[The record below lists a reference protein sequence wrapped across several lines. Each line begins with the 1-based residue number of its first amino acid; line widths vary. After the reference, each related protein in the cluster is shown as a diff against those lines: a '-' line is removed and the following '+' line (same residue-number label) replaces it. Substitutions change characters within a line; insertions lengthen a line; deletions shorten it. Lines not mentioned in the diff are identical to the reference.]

1 MRFDVLTVLPGLFEG
16 FFRQGVLGRA
26 VERGVIEARVW
37 SLRDFA
43 EGAYRQTDD
52 TPYGGGAGMV
62 MKPEPIV
69 RAAEAISAEGGT
81 LPWRVLLS
89 PQGRTFDQAKA
100 RELAGRRRLLLI
112 CGRYEGIDE
121 RVRELAV
128 DEELSIGDYVLSGGE
143 VPAMAVAD
151 AVARL
156 LPGVLGNEESALH
169 ESFSEGLLDHPHY
182 TRPPEFRGLRVP
194 EVLLTGN
201 HEAIRRWRRE
211 AALRRTREL
220 RRDLFDRAKLTGED
234 LQLLESSS

>member
-16 FFRQGVLGRA
+16 VFREGVLGRA
-26 VERGVIEARVW
+26 VERGVVEVRVW

-52 TPYGGGAGMV
+52 APYGGGAGMV

-69 RAAEAISAEGGT
+69 RAVEAIAAGGGAA
-81 LPWRVLLS
+81 PWRVLLS
-89 PQGRTFDQAKA
+89 PQGRAFDQAKA
-100 RELAGRRRLLLI
+100 RELAGRARLLLI
-112 CGRYEGIDE
+112 CGRYEGVDD
-121 RVRELAV
+121 RVRALAV

-156 LPGVLGNEESALH
+156 LPGVLGNEESALQ
-169 ESFSEGLLDHPHY
+169 ESFSAGLLDHPHY
-182 TRPPEFRGLRVP
+182 TRPLEFRGLRVP

-201 HEAIRRWRRE
+201 HEAIRRWRRG

-220 RRDLFDRAKLTGED
+220 RRDLFERAKLTEED